1 MNKISNK
8 VIILILIMFLI
19 ASASLIGAAG
29 ILLSSDIRV
38 VVDTTMSP
46 AINRGDIVIINKNP
60 GSIVEGDVVIYDV
73 TWNSNQIIARVDS
86 IKNDSNGNP
95 LYEMKGDNN
104 PDPYPGWVPLN
115 EISKVVYVYPEI
127 GHITLMIMGL

>member
-8 VIILILIMFLI
+8 VIILIVMVFLI
-19 ASASLIGAAG
+19 ASASLMGAAG
-29 ILLSSDIRV
+29 MLLSSDMRV
-38 VVDTTMSP
+38 VVDTAMSP

-60 GSIVEGDVVIYDV
+60 DTIVEGDVVIYDA
-73 TWNSNQIIARVDS
+73 TWHPNQIIARVVS

-95 LYEMKGDNN
+95 LYEMKGDKN
-104 PDPYPGWVPLN
+104 PDPYPGWVPLK

-127 GHITLMIMGL
+127 GHINLMIWGL

>member
-8 VIILILIMFLI
+8 VIILILIVFLV
-19 ASASLIGAAG
+19 AYASLTGAAG
-29 ILLSSDIRV
+29 MLLSSDMGV
-38 VVDTTMSP
+38 VVDTAMSP

-60 GSIVEGDVVIYDV
+60 DTIVEGDVVIYDA
-73 TWNSNQIIARVDS
+73 TWHPNQIIARVVS

-104 PDPYPGWVPLN
+104 PDPYPGWVPLKD
-115 EISKVVYVYPEI
+115 ISKVVYVFPEI
-127 GHITLMIMGL
+127 GHINLMIWGL

>member
-8 VIILILIMFLI
+8 VIILILILFLG
-19 ASASLIGAAG
+19 AYASLTGAAG
-29 ILLSSDIRV
+29 MLLSSDMRV
-38 VVDTTMSP
+38 VVDTAMSP

-60 GSIVEGDVVIYDV
+60 ESIVEGDVVIYDA
-73 TWNSNQIIARVDS
+73 TWHPNQIISRVVS

-104 PDPYPGWVPLN
+104 SDPYPGWVPLK
-115 EISKVVYVYPEI
+115 EISKVVYVFPEI
-127 GHITLMIMGL
+127 GHINLMIWGL

>member
-8 VIILILIMFLI
+8 VIILILIVFLV
-19 ASASLIGAAG
+19 AYASLTGAAG
-29 ILLSSDIRV
+29 MLLASDMRV
-38 VVDTTMSP
+38 VVDTAMSP

-60 GSIVEGDVVIYDV
+60 DTIVEGDVVIYDA
-73 TWNSNQIIARVDS
+73 TWYPQPVIARVVS

-104 PDPYPGWVPLN
+104 SDPYPGWVPLK
-115 EISKVVYVYPEI
+115 EISKVVYVFPEI
-127 GHITLMIMGL
+127 GHINLMIWGL